1 MIRLQDLSK
10 TYAKSGTKA
19 VADLSLEIRDGEIF
33 GLLGP
38 NGAGKSTTIKM
49 LTGVL
54 RPDSG
59 RVEIGGTDMAASPLE
74 AKARFGFV
82 ADDPELFSK
91 LRAAEYLNFVADVYR
106 VPDAERRERISS
118 LTRRFRID
126 DALSAS
132 IGSFSRG
139 MKQKLCVVASL
150 VHDPDAWILD
160 EPMVGLDPQAAFD
173 LKETMRE
180 RAAAGK
186 LVLFSTHVMEVA
198 ERVCDRIGIIDKGRL
213 RFVGTLEEL
222 RGRDRS
228 GKGDSLESLFLE
240 LVEDSSQGAQ
250 DDAAGASAGAAP
262 IRSGGRS

>member
-1 MIRLQDLSK
+1 MIKLEHLTK
-10 TYAKSGTKA
+10 TYARSGAKA

-59 RVEIGGTDMAASPLE
+59 LVEIEGIDLARSPIE
-74 AKARFGFV
+74 AKSRFGFV
-82 ADDPELFSK
+82 ADDPELFNK
-91 LRAAEYLNFVADVYR
+91 LKAVEYLNFIADIYR
-106 VPDAERRERISS
+106 VPDKERQERIAA
-118 LTRRFRID
+118 LAALFRID
-126 DALSAS
+126 DALGSS

-139 MKQKLCVVASL
+139 MKQKLCLVASL
-150 VHDPDAWILD
+150 VHNPRAWVLD

-173 LKETMRE
+173 LKELMRE
-180 RAAAGK
+180 RAAAGG

-198 ERVCDRIGIIDKGRL
+198 EKICDRIAIIDKGRL

-222 RGRDRS
+222 RRGEGSS
-228 GKGDSLESLFLE
+228 GGGSLEELFLE
-240 LVEDSSQGAQ
+240 LVDNGAR
-250 DDAAGASAGAAP
+250 P
-262 IRSGGRS
+262 

>member
-1 MIRLQDLSK
+1 MISLQYLSK

-19 VADLSLEIRDGEIF
+19 VDDLSFEIKDGEIF

-59 RVEIGGTDMAASPLE
+59 SVQVSGIDMTASPIE
-74 AKARFGFV
+74 AKRRFGFV
-82 ADDPELFSK
+82 ADDPELFNK
-91 LRAAEYLNFVADVYR
+91 LRGTEYLNFVADIYR
-106 VPDAERRERISS
+106 VPDAERQARIAALAERFKIA
-118 LTRRFRID
+118 D
-126 DALSAS
+126 VLSAS

-150 VHDPDAWILD
+150 LHEPEAWILD

-173 LKETMRE
+173 LKELMRE
-180 RAAAGK
+180 RARSGG

-198 ERVCDRIGIIDKGRL
+198 EKICDRIAIIDKGKV
-213 RFVGTLEEL
+213 RFVGSLDEL
-222 RGRDRS
+222 RSRNGGDS
-228 GKGDSLESLFLE
+228 GDSLESLFLE
-240 LVEDSSQGAQ
+240 LV
-250 DDAAGASAGAAP
+250 DDDEASDTAGEKS
-262 IRSGGRS
+262 